1 MTSLSP
7 LLSHCR
13 GGVLR
18 PPRRDPGGTP
28 GNAPGGLYV
37 EAFYS
42 FVLIKSRFILCT
54 GTLYRVFF
62 FTYDSPVVALDGSAG
77 DLWDVENVSR
87 EVDASERRANE
98 GGVKEKVEKT
108 SMAGVLNPVACFH
121 LGDVILFTVD
131 TRHYPLYDL

>member
-1 MTSLSP
+1 M
-7 LLSHCR
+7 
-13 GGVLR
+13 
-18 PPRRDPGGTP
+18 
-28 GNAPGGLYV
+28 
-37 EAFYS
+37 
-42 FVLIKSRFILCT
+42 
-54 GTLYRVFF
+54 FF

-87 EVDASERRANE
+87 EVDASDRRANE